1 MHRECLR
8 PVPETLRTS
17 DKQVL
22 SKDVVSPV
30 TLTVYAMN
38 ILHVTRGS
46 PERTVGFVSPPAQ
59 ESRQT
64 FLPDYS
70 TQCKEPA

>member
-1 MHRECLR
+1 MSQTCPLDSQDK
-8 PVPETLRTS
+8 S

-22 SKDVVSPV
+22 SKDVVFRV

-38 ILHVTRGS
+38 ILHVARSS
-46 PERTVGFVSPPAQ
+46 PEKTIGFISPPTQ

-64 FLPDYS
+64 FLPDS
-70 TQCKEPA
+70 SQCKEPT

>member
-1 MHRECLR
+1 M
-8 PVPETLRTS
+8 
-17 DKQVL
+17 
-22 SKDVVSPV
+22 VSPV

-46 PERTVGFVSPPAQ
+46 PERRTVGFVSPPAQ

>member
-1 MHRECLR
+1 MSQTCPWNSHDK
-8 PVPETLRTS
+8 S

-22 SKDVVSPV
+22 SKDVASCV
-30 TLTVYAMN
+30 TLAVYAMN

-46 PERTVGFVSPPAQ
+46 PERRTVGFVSRHAQ

-64 FLPDYS
+64 FLPDS
-70 TQCKEPA
+70 SSQCKEPM

>member
-1 MHRECLR
+1 M
-8 PVPETLRTS
+8 
-17 DKQVL
+17 
-22 SKDVVSPV
+22 VSRV

-46 PERTVGFVSPPAQ
+46 PERRTVGFVSPPAQ